1 MKKRIRLRT
10 HDEVL
15 KEFLKDEEFRKGYE
29 EELRK
34 LRIAHAL
41 IKLREQRGLTQAA
54 LARRMRVSQPFIAKL
69 ESGEA
74 RNYNLETLMK
84 VAVAL
89 DSDLEVR
96 FHPHRAKAA

>member
-29 EELRK
+29 EELGK
-34 LRIAHAL
+34 LRIVHAL
-41 IKLREQRGLTQAA
+41 IVLREKRGLTQTA
-54 LARRMRVSQPFIAKL
+54 LARRMGVSQPFIAKL
-69 ESGEA
+69 ESGETH
-74 RNYNLETLMK
+74 NFSLETLVK
-84 VAVAL
+84 LASAL
-89 DSDLEVR
+89 DSELEVR

>member
-1 MKKRIRLRT
+1 MKKRIRLVT
-10 HDEVL
+10 HGEVL

-34 LRIAHAL
+34 LRVAHDL
-41 IKLREQRGLTQAA
+41 IKLRERRKLTQAA

-74 RNYNLETLMK
+74 KNYNLETLVK
-84 VAVAL
+84 LAVAL

-96 FHPHRAKAA
+96 FRPHPAKAA

>member
-15 KEFLKDEEFRKGYE
+15 KEFLKDEEFRKGYK

-41 IKLREQRGLTQAA
+41 IKLRERRGLTQAA

-74 RNYNLETLMK
+74 HNFNLETLAK
-84 VAVAL
+84 LAEAL

-96 FHPHRAKAA
+96 FYPHRAKAA